1 METETDSLEFIFSKI
16 SYIHSSHLCSH
27 PYVPLSFPI
36 VEPRAFWSTEMTAI
50 PKSTLGKGKRTQLLQ
65 DFLPL
70 LLLVGILNPFRF
82 WASSL
87 WIFTNFLY
95 FSLRSWRFFWCEF
108 DFWPWFFIYTAAQ
121 GQKRKRWG
129 EMARE
134 SFSHYPPPSAS
145 PPPPPLQSFS
155 GSTWVLAFAQLYLLL
170 YEPQKKKHTHQKT
183 TRVDVRKVR
192 LDKSPLSYDNAI
204 DFLITYP
211 LDSDLCGG

>member
-129 EMARE
+129 ELAWE
-134 SFSHYPPPSAS
+134 FFSHYPPPSA
-145 PPPPPLQSFS
+145 PPPPPSIIFWFDLGSGFRTAVSF
-155 GSTWVLAFAQLYLLL
+155 TLRTTK
-170 YEPQKKKHTHQKT
+170 EETHTPKNHQGRCPKGAT
-183 TRVDVRKVR
+183 
-192 LDKSPLSYDNAI
+192 
-204 DFLITYP
+204 
-211 LDSDLCGG
+211 G